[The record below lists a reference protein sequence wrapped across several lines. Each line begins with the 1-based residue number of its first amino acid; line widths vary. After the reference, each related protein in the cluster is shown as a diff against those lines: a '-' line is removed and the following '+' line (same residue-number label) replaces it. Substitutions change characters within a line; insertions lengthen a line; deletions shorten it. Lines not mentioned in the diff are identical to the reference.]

1 MGTSD
6 DQSLLRRLEESIAVL
21 DEQIRCQAAEIEQ
34 RKRDH
39 TDHSRRLAR
48 LHVLGTYRDV
58 LLVDRTLASQRLRMD
73 ASAAT
78 DSPIDEAAFG
88 TPFANTCKHL
98 RTPGTPT

>member
-21 DEQIRCQAAEIEQ
+21 DEQLRGQTADIEQ

-39 TDHSRRLAR
+39 TDHSRGSPR

-58 LLVDRTLASQRLRMD
+58 LLVDRTLASQRLLTD

-88 TPFANTCKHL
+88 TPFADA
-98 RTPGTPT
+98 